1 MKNRIYFFAN
11 FGDWSKIPFGGG
23 EVGNRRTLALLKKL
37 NYDIVLIPK
46 YIRVNDHSLINSI
59 ELFEILNKHISVLE
73 GSNENLK
80 SIFYKMICYYDFLK
94 YYKKK

>member
-1 MKNRIYFFAN
+1 MGFLLKLLSINSVVLSEKSYLFFAN

-59 ELFEILNKHISVLE
+59 ELLFKIIS
-73 GSNENLK
+73 N
-80 SIFYKMICYYDFLK
+80 IFCLQRL
-94 YYKKK
+94 

>member
-59 ELFEILNKHISVLE
+59 ELLFKIISNIFFVCKDFNKWTKKGGYSSYCWLLWY
-73 GSNENLK
+73 ND
-80 SIFYKMICYYDFLK
+80 IF
-94 YYKKK
+94 

>member
-59 ELFEILNKHISVLE
+59 ELLFKIISNIFLFAKTLIN
-73 GSNENLK
+73 GQRK
-80 SIFYKMICYYDFLK
+80 SEPKR
-94 YYKKK
+94 KKRK